1 MSGQGLGQGLR
12 TASFDLN
19 PVGEMAHILDGLNL
33 IGDRCVSS
41 RGRSG
46 IEPAGDGRGNST
58 RHIRQLYVDGDF
70 FLRSMQ
76 ESAHWHLGIILSRS
90 AAETA
95 YRDLN

>member
-12 TASFDLN
+12 TAPFDLN

-46 IEPAGDGRGNST
+46 VEPAGDGRGNST
-58 RHIRQLYVDGDF
+58 RHIGQLYVDRY
-70 FLRSMQ
+70 FLFRPVQ
-76 ESAHWHLGIILSRS
+76 ESAHWHLGVVFGCS
-90 AAETA
+90 AADA
-95 YRDLN
+95 IYRDLN